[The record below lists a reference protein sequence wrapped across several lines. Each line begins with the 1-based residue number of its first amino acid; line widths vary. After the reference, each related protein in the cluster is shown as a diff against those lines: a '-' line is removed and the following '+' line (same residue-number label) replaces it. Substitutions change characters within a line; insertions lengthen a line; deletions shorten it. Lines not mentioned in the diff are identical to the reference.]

1 MHLRRR
7 VAALVALLSVVLLAG
22 CVPTPKD
29 SGSPSIS
36 AASDVTLNLMD
47 VGGVSRTYLVRTPES
62 MDPGSPLPV
71 LVMLHGAGGDGSRAE
86 IATGFT
92 ADADLDDFIVVYP
105 YGTQAAD
112 IPGELSWNAGACCG
126 VPQREQRDD
135 VGFISAMLDEVIAQH
150 PVDESRIYLAG
161 FSNGGMLTYRLSC
174 ELGER
179 FAAVAVVA
187 GALNLSVCNAPV
199 PMDVLIIHGTA
210 DQTVPYDGGETN
222 ERTAAR
228 FGQWTNVSVA
238 DSTAFWRDRDEC
250 DDTPVTTVEGTAST
264 DDYQDCADD
273 SILEVVTIADGTHS
287 WPREETQGFDA
298 SAKILAFFQLG

>member
-7 VAALVALLSVVLLAG
+7 VAALGALLVVVLLAG
-22 CVPTPKD
+22 CAQGPTD
-29 SGSPSIS
+29 SGPTIS

-47 VGGVSRTYLVRTPES
+47 VGGVSRTYLVRVPEVVNP
-62 MDPGSPLPV
+62 DRPLPV
-71 LVMLHGAGGDGSRAE
+71 LVVLHGAGGDGARAE
-86 IATGFT
+86 TATGFT

-135 VGFISAMLDEVIAQH
+135 IGFISAMLDEVIAQH
-150 PVDESRIYLAG
+150 PVDESRIYLTG

-174 ELGER
+174 EIGER
-179 FAAVAVVA
+179 FAAIAVVA
-187 GALNLSVCNAPV
+187 GALNVTSCEAPA
-199 PMDVLIIHGTA
+199 PKSVLIIHGTA

-238 DSTAFWRDRDEC
+238 DSTAFWRDRDDC
-250 DDTPVTTVEGTAST
+250 DTTPVTTVEGTTST
-264 DDYQDCADD
+264 DDYQGCADD
-273 SILEVVTIADGTHS
+273 TILEVISITDGNHS

>member
-7 VAALVALLSVVLLAG
+7 VAALGALLVVVLLAG
-22 CVPTPKD
+22 CAQSPRD
-29 SGSPSIS
+29 SGSTIP

-47 VGGVSRTYLVRTPES
+47 IGGVSRTYLVRTPAVANPER
-62 MDPGSPLPV
+62 PLPV
-71 LVMLHGAGGDGSRAE
+71 LVMLHGAGGDGARAE
-86 IATGFT
+86 VATGFT
-92 ADADLDDFIVVYP
+92 ADGDLDDFIVVYP

-112 IPGELSWNAGACCG
+112 VPGELSWNAGACCG

-179 FAAVAVVA
+179 FAAIAVVA
-187 GALNLSVCNAPV
+187 GALNVTVCEAPV
-199 PMDVLIIHGTA
+199 PMSVLIIHGTA
-210 DQTVPYDGGETN
+210 DLTVPYIGGETN

-228 FGQWTNVSVA
+228 FGQWDNVSVA
-238 DSTAFWRDRDEC
+238 DSAAFWRDRDGCE
-250 DDTPVTTVEGTAST
+250 DLPVTTVEGTAST
-264 DDYQDCADD
+264 DDYQGCADERT
-273 SILEVVTIADGTHS
+273 LEVITIDDGTHS

-298 SAKILAFFQLG
+298 SAKILSFFQLG